1 MFSCEKSLKVELKF
15 NYVSC
20 LLNNKTIT
28 SNLMIFF
35 LFIKLK
41 RLRMILGSVYSIF
54 NTWKFLYFKYKK
66 D

>member
-20 LLNNKTIT
+20 LLNNKIIT